1 MSVHKR
7 VSGTWREVEAPSV
20 RVSGTWRDVDEQ
32 FVRVEGTWR
41 TVFKFIDPADP
52 DNIGASYEGGY
63 IGGTI
68 TDCDGE
74 D

>member
-1 MSVHKR
+1 VPVHTR

-20 RVSGTWRDVDEQ
+20 RISGTWRSVDKQ
-32 FVRVEGTWR
+32 FVRFGGTWR
-41 TVFKFIDPADP
+41 SVYQSFDPADP

-68 TDCDGE
+68 TNCDGE